1 MSSFRPD
8 GPARTP
14 RSWVPVSTVFIA
26 ALGLYT
32 SSLAPTVA
40 AGDSGELI
48 VAAHHLGVPHPPG
61 YPLWCL
67 VGFVFSHVVD
77 IGSVAWRTN
86 LLSAILGAAAA
97 AGVSL
102 LLSRRR
108 MRWWIAVTGGLLFAV
123 SATVWSQAIITEVY
137 TLAVL
142 TCVIFLIVLDRCM
155 ESFTPW
161 RFAAAAFVFGLGTA
175 AHPSMI
181 LMAPTALVM
190 GLGCIRRQTPREIV
204 HATLAAQAVWVGV
217 LVYAL
222 YLPLSAAS
230 DPVLAWTDT
239 ATFRGWIEHVTRA
252 QYGGYTWPG
261 LMASAAVVRSHFEFL
276 VQELTWAGVLLLSI
290 GVARPARDTTR
301 WAGDLVG
308 LVAAGPIYA
317 LALAGLLRGE
327 QLLDINVFYI
337 AALIFASL
345 LAARG
350 LHRVA
355 EAIDG
360 RQAPAALR
368 IALPALAL
376 ASVPA
381 LAVSRWDTAEMTDN
395 WVAHDYA
402 RALLSS
408 MPRDA
413 DLYAQGDH
421 ELFPIMYVQK
431 VEEYR
436 TDVRVF
442 DAATP
447 DDSRDVYGK
456 NQDLRPSRP
465 VLTTVPLGPLDRT
478 TVPWG
483 LALLVVEDG
492 HIPPSPRPPPPL
504 ERQPPKPAAT
514 LGRLERDLLARYHLF
529 EARYSLAVDDIEH
542 ALAEVGYGVDIARD
556 NPKCLNNFAALCAR
570 HGLSTE
576 ARALWARSIELD
588 PGYELARTNLAT
600 LERSSTCAPPVP
612 GMTK

>member
-1 MSSFRPD
+1 MSSFRP
-8 GPARTP
+8 GGRALTL
-14 RSWVPVSTVFIA
+14 RSCAPTSAVFIA
-26 ALGLYT
+26 ALVLYT
-32 SSLAPTVA
+32 SSFAPTVS

-67 VGFVFSHVVD
+67 VGFVFSRLVE

-86 LLSAILGAAAA
+86 LLSAILGAGAA
-97 AGVSL
+97 AGVTL
-102 LLSRRR
+102 LLLRRR

-123 SATVWSQAIITEVY
+123 SGTVWSQAIITEVY
-137 TLAVL
+137 TLAAL
-142 TCVIFLIVLDRCM
+142 ACVTFLILLDRCAM
-155 ESFTPW
+155 SPTPG
-161 RFAAAAFVFGLGTA
+161 RVATAAFVFGLGMA
-175 AHPSMI
+175 SHPSTI
-181 LMAPTALVM
+181 LLVPTGLVI
-190 GLGCIRRQTPREIV
+190 GLGAFRRQPRSQIV
-204 HATLAAQAVWVGV
+204 RAVLAAQTMWVGL

-222 YLPLSAAS
+222 YLPLVAAS
-230 DPVLAWTDT
+230 DPVLARTNT
-239 ATFRGWIEHVTRA
+239 ATLRGWYEHVTRA

-261 LMASAAVVRSHFEFL
+261 LTASAAVVRSYFEL
-276 VQELTWAGVLLLSI
+276 LGRELTWVGVLLLSI
-290 GVARPARDTTR
+290 GITRRARDTTR
-301 WAGDLVG
+301 WAGDLAGFVT
-308 LVAAGPIYA
+308 AGPIYA
-317 LALAGLLRGE
+317 VALAGLLRGE
-327 QLLDINVFYI
+327 QLLDINIFYI
-337 AALIFASL
+337 TAFIFAAL

-368 IALPALAL
+368 IALPSLAL
-376 ASVPA
+376 ASLPA
-381 LAVSRWDTAEMTDN
+381 LAASRWDTVEMRDN

-431 VEEYR
+431 IDQYR
-436 TDVRVF
+436 NDVRVF

-447 DDSRDVYGK
+447 DDTTDVYGK
-456 NQDLRPSRP
+456 TRVSRPSRP
-465 VLTTVPLGPLDRT
+465 VLTTIPLGRLDRT

-483 LALLVVEDG
+483 LALLLVGDDHV
-492 HIPPSPRPPPPL
+492 PPSPRPPPPL
-504 ERQPPKPAAT
+504 ERQPPKSAAA

-529 EARYSLAVDDIEH
+529 QARYSLEVDDIES
-542 ALAEVGYGVDIARD
+542 ALAEIGYGVDIARE

-570 HGLSTE
+570 HGLSKQ
-576 ARALWARSIELD
+576 AKALWTRAIELD

-600 LERSSTCAPPVP
+600 LERTFSPPVASP
-612 GMTK
+612 